1 MNTFWKVVQT
11 TVTFGVVGYA
21 AYLWYDNWREE
32 QREAQLQEEEEAEAA
47 AAQAAEKEKAQAS
60 SSQITDGNQS
70 KKSSENTTK
79 VKSFVLI
86 HEEVQ
91 PVYLL
96 GRRTST
102 SFVMTEACMA
112 QSFQD
117 FLSFVYPANMPRGT
131 KYAPSTHLVSIRCL
145 IVAQSAAG
153 PIAFYGPPLKSLI
166 QLLFNTAM

>member
-21 AYLWYDNWREE
+21 AYLWYDIWREE

-60 SSQITDGNQS
+60 SSQLADGNQS

-79 VKSFVLI
+79 GSTKNTGKQNSRGFC
-86 HEEVQ
+86 
-91 PVYLL
+91 
-96 GRRTST
+96 GRTST
-102 SFVMTEACMA
+102 SFVMTDACMD

-131 KYAPSTHLVSIRCL
+131 KYAPSMRLVSILCP
-145 IVAQSAAG
+145 IGAQIAAG
-153 PIAFYGPPLKSLI
+153 PIAFCGPPLKSLI
-166 QLLFNTAM
+166 HLLFNIAM

>member
-21 AYLWYDNWREE
+21 AYLWYDNWQEE

-47 AAQAAEKEKAQAS
+47 AQAAEKEKAQAS
-60 SSQITDGNQS
+60 SSQLADGNQS

-79 VKSFVLI
+79 GSTKNTGKQNSRGFC
-86 HEEVQ
+86 
-91 PVYLL
+91 
-96 GRRTST
+96 GRTST
-102 SFVMTEACMA
+102 SFEMTEACMA

-131 KYAPSTHLVSIRCL
+131 KYAPSTRLVSILCL

-166 QLLFNTAM
+166 QLLFNIAM